1 MSNTKKVAPGGKI
14 AQAAQTSAKYAG
26 KAAEAARDGAK
37 IAAEATADFAKK
49 TGKYLDAKSRAYLDA
64 EFAKHRPAGIANVS
78 RLRKEH
84 PRATPAEVIDQ
95 LSAEFMQTEKGVSP
109 KSDKFLAASIV
120 YVVSLNE
127 IYGDRVRDNTQRQI
141 LLYVLLAANS
151 NVARVAAQVGVLALS
166 FVSKRFGAVSASI
179 AAAVAWVKKNS
190 GRLSWVTALAKLA
203 QIEHAGRKSA
213 SWIVVNASLKI
224 LGPTPTDWPISEKAA
239 LTKSLAKIP
248 VVKISRASS

>member
-109 KSDKFLAASIV
+109 KSDKFLAASTV

-151 NVARVAAQVGVLALS
+151 NVARVVAQVSAFALA
-166 FVSKRFGAVSASI
+166 FISKRFAVI
-179 AAAVAWVKKNS
+179 ATVVAWVKKNA
-190 GRLSWVTALAKLA
+190 GKLSWVATIAKLA
-203 QIEHAGRKSA
+203 QIENAGKKSA
-213 SWIVVNASLKI
+213 SWVVVNASLKI
-224 LGPTPTDWPISEKAA
+224 LGPAPATWPVAKKSPAKAKPS
-239 LTKSLAKIP
+239 T
-248 VVKISRASS
+248 